1 MVYLTTEMVD
11 QKISHTW
18 MTKIQET
25 IEGDEKR
32 SALFTWPRIKLINK
46 LSLIENEK
54 QRFIYANLWRNIHN
68 TWNIP
73 IISDRAKLTSTAT
86 AAETIIN
93 VDETDYRHFYEGREC
108 ILISLTDW
116 ESYEVVTISGI
127 SATQITVS
135 GSLSNTWPVD
145 TNIYPI
151 YECRVAEEQTRDSK
165 FYKYNTIEIITKE
178 SFESTRDFTY
188 TLPTVDNV
196 VFPTYNSLDLFL
208 YRPLNPI
215 KEKYR
220 HPYTLLEYYGK
231 QLSFSTYGDT
241 RAVLDRTFLCNSK
254 KEIYDLLDF
263 FDAKQGRLETF
274 YTPSWLKDIVID
286 SEFTDAAELLIVKK
300 LYLTEEE
307 LVGRHIY
314 IRFKD
319 GSYVCREIVSSPN
332 ELTIIIDSA
341 IGTTVPAED
350 LPNMVCS
357 FLYEVRFNVD
367 EILLSYL
374 VENIAKT
381 KLGFNII

>member
-11 QKISHTW
+11 QKISHAW

-25 IEGDEKR
+25 VEGDEKR

-54 QRFIYANLWRNIHN
+54 QRFIYTQLWRDIYNV
-68 TWNIP
+68 WGIP

-86 AAETIIN
+86 AAQNVIN
-93 VDETDYRHFYEGREC
+93 VNETDYRHFYEGREC
-108 ILISLTDW
+108 ILVSLTNW

-127 SATQITVS
+127 SDTQITTIS
-135 GSLSNTWPVD
+135 GLSNTWPAD
-145 TNIYPI
+145 TNIYPF
-151 YECRVAEEQTRDSK
+151 YECRVAQEQTRVSE
-165 FYKYNTIEIITKE
+165 FYKYNSIEIVTKE

-188 TLPTVDNV
+188 TLPTIDDV

-215 KEKYR
+215 TERYR
-220 HPYTLLEYYGK
+220 HPYTLMSHYGK
-231 QLSFSTYGDT
+231 QTCFSIYGDT
-241 RAVLDRTFLCNSK
+241 RAILNRTFLCGSK

-263 FDAKQGRLETF
+263 FDSKQGRLETF
-274 YTPSWLKDIVID
+274 YTPSWLKDVVIAN
-286 SEFTDAAELLIVKK
+286 EFSDASTLLIVDN

-307 LVGRHIY
+307 LVGRHVY
-314 IRFKD
+314 IEFKD

-332 ELTIIIDSA
+332 ALTIILDSA
-341 IGTTVPAED
+341 IGTTVPKED
-350 LPNMVCS
+350 LQNTLCS

-367 EILLSYL
+367 ELLLEYQ